1 MKRTN
6 VFMPN
11 LEKHIIHK
19 VTVDV
24 VTPSVESGEHLR
36 ENLNSFLE
44 EKVFPLLEA
53 FFAGFDK
60 HVVDGSLQVDS
71 ISLDLD
77 VEHTSIQEWD
87 QVSILAQCHK
97 QLESAFR
104 PLFSTAGLVDIWRG
118 STLPTRNTNTSVV
131 PVGNEA
137 EGQNNPSF
145 RWFSD
150 AEKSFLA
157 FISFLSDGRIP
168 WWGSSTT
175 ALENPDYQILD
186 SWSGLSEFETRLQQT
201 LRSEHARH
209 RLLLHFTPE
218 QLIKLLA
225 YMSEESVPA
234 KKVLSRSL
242 KYFQK
247 ATFAES
253 RLMTWLLLELMFD
266 TSKSRYLSNQQEALI
281 LLLSQNAG
289 RKPSAAK
296 IQGFVRV
303 LGAFFPQKERETLNQ
318 LAERIAHTL
327 KGHISTEDFP
337 FKLAS
342 DRALREVSDASFS
355 STQDIVLSFQEGI
368 ILPNAGSILLHPF
381 LGAFFRDC
389 GVLTE
394 DNRFSAPDLAV
405 HLLHYA
411 TTGILEA
418 PNYTLQFEKLLLGI
432 PLERTLDRYVAIT
445 QRHKEQVRELLT
457 SLLENWPK
465 LKNTSA
471 DTVRVEFLQR
481 SGKVL
486 SEGNS
491 LRIIMDKKV
500 QDILLDGLPFNLG
513 MVKLPWRRDLIFVEW

>member
-1 MKRTN
+1 
-6 VFMPN
+6 MPN

-36 ENLNSFLE
+36 ENLSGFLE

-53 FFAGFDK
+53 FFAGFDE

-71 ISLDLD
+71 ISLALD
-77 VEHTSIQEWD
+77 VEHTSIKEWD
-87 QVSILAQCHK
+87 QVTILAQCRN
-97 QLESAFR
+97 QLETAFK
-104 PLFSTAGLVDIWRG
+104 PLFSTAGLVDVRRG
-118 STLPTRNTNTSVV
+118 STFPTRNTNTAVV
-131 PVGNEA
+131 PGGNQA

-150 AEKSFLA
+150 AEKSFLV

-168 WWGSSTT
+168 WWGHSVT
-175 ALENPDYQILD
+175 AVENLDYHILD
-186 SWSGLSEFETRLQQT
+186 SWSGLSDFETRLQKT
-201 LRSEHARH
+201 LRSELARH

-218 QLIKLLA
+218 QLIKLLT
-225 YMSEESVPA
+225 YLSEESVVT
-234 KKVLSRSL
+234 KKVLSRSM
-242 KYFQK
+242 KYFRK
-247 ATFAES
+247 ATFAEA
-253 RLMTWLLLELMFD
+253 RLMTWLLLEMIFD
-266 TSKSRYLSNQQEALI
+266 TSESRHLSNQQEALI
-281 LLLSQNAG
+281 LLLGRNAD
-289 RKPSAAK
+289 RRPSAAK
-296 IQGFVRV
+296 IQGFVKV
-303 LGAFFPQKERETLNQ
+303 LGGLFPEKERETLNQ

-327 KGHISTEDFP
+327 KSHFQREDFP
-337 FKLAS
+337 FKVAS
-342 DRALREVSDASFS
+342 DSALIEVSDANFS
-355 STQDIVLSFQEGI
+355 STKDVVLSFQEGI
-368 ILPNAGSILLHPF
+368 LLPNAGSILLHPF

-389 GVLTE
+389 GVLTK
-394 DNRFSAPDLAV
+394 DNRISAPDLAV

-418 PNYTLQFEKLLLGI
+418 PDYTLQFEKLLLGF

-465 LKNTSA
+465 LKSTSA

-486 SEGNS
+486 WEGNS